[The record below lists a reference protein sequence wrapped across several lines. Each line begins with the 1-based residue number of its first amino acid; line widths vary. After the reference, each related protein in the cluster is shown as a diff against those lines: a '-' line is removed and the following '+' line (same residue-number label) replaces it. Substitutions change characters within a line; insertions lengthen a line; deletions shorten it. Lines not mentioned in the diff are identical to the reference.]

1 MNSKPLM
8 VERTE
13 PSSPVPT
20 DLPALLDRLYYRYP
34 SFLIDAVTDHEP
46 GVRLTAIKNVTVNE
60 EFFQG
65 HFPGSPLMPGVLM
78 IEALTQAAAVLILER
93 IGISDTTRVFLQGV
107 DNAKFRRQVVPG
119 DRLHLDIKILQIDS
133 QSASVRTR
141 AFVDKY
147 TVAEADLLLAIETGI
162 TYIDEKAIVD
172 PAAQI
177 GSGTRIGP
185 YVTVGP
191 NVKIGIRCQIGAST
205 VIDGLT
211 EIGDETIVYPMVS
224 IGLAPQDLKYK
235 GGPTRLT
242 IGRQNTFREFTT
254 INRGTEAGGGHT
266 RIGDNNLFMA
276 NVHVAHDCEIGNNV
290 ILGNGA
296 TLGGHVS
303 VGDFSTVSA
312 YSGVHQFCRIGR
324 HAFVGGYSVVTK
336 DALPFAK
343 SVGNRSR
350 IYGLNTVGLVRRG
363 FSGNTIAQLKLAFR
377 YLLMS
382 KLNTARALEAIQGDV
397 TLTDPEVHY
406 LVKFIKSSSRGVI
419 LKRPLRGQVEEM
431 LLDD

>member
-8 VERTE
+8 VKRTE
-13 PSSPVPT
+13 QSSPAPV
-20 DLPALLDRLYYRYP
+20 DLSVLLDRLYYRHP

-78 IEALTQAAAVLILER
+78 IEALTQASAILVLEQ
-93 IGISDTTRVFLQGV
+93 IGMLDTTRIFLQGV

-119 DRLHLDIKILQIDS
+119 DRLHLNVQILKGDS
-133 QSASVRTR
+133 QSVSVRAQ
-141 AFVDKY
+141 AFVDEY
-147 TVAEADLLLAIETGI
+147 PVAEADLLLAIETGAA
-162 TYIDEKAIVD
+162 YIDEKAIVD

-177 GSGTRIGP
+177 GSGTTIGP
-185 YVTVGP
+185 YAIIGP
-191 NVKIGIRCQIGAST
+191 NVKIGARCQIGASA

-211 EIGDETIVYPMVS
+211 EIGDETIVYPMAS
-224 IGLAPQDLKYK
+224 IGLAPQDLKYQ
-235 GGPTRLT
+235 GGLTRLT

-254 INRGTEAGGGHT
+254 VNRGTEGGGGHT
-266 RIGDNNLFMA
+266 QIGDNNLFMA
-276 NVHVAHDCEIGNNV
+276 NVHIAHDCEVGNNV

-350 IYGLNTVGLVRRG
+350 IYGLNTIGLIRRG
-363 FSGNTIAQLKLAFR
+363 FSEKTIAQLKLAFR

-382 KLNTARALEAIQGDV
+382 KLNTARALTAIQRDV
-397 TLTDPEVHY
+397 ALTDPEVHY

>member
-1 MNSKPLM
+1 MNSKSLM

-13 PSSPVPT
+13 QSSPVPV

-46 GVRLTAIKNVTVNE
+46 GVSLTAIKNVTINE

-78 IEALTQAAAVLILER
+78 IEALTQAAAVLVLER
-93 IGISDTTRVFLQGV
+93 MGMSDTTRVFLQGV

-119 DRLHLDIKILQIDS
+119 DRLHLNIQILQVDS
-133 QSASVRTR
+133 QSASVRAQ

-147 TVAEADLLLAIETGI
+147 PVAEADLLLAIETGAAS
-162 TYIDEKAIVD
+162 IDEKAIVD

-177 GSGTRIGP
+177 GSGTTIGP
-185 YVTVGP
+185 YAIVGP
-191 NVKIGIRCQIGAST
+191 NVKIGVRCQIGAST
-205 VIDGLT
+205 VIDGFT
-211 EIGDETIVYPMVS
+211 EIGDETIVYPMAS

-254 INRGTEAGGGHT
+254 INRGTEGGGGHT
-266 RIGDNNLFMA
+266 RIGNNNLFMA
-276 NVHVAHDCEIGNNV
+276 NVHVAHDCEVGNNV

-350 IYGLNTVGLVRRG
+350 IYGLNTIGLVRRG
-363 FSGNTIAQLKLAFR
+363 FSEKTIAQLKLAFR

-382 KLNTARALEAIQGDV
+382 KLNTARALAAIQRDV
-397 TLTDPEVHY
+397 TLTDREVHY

-419 LKRPLRGQVEEM
+419 LKRPLRGQMEEM

>member
-8 VERTE
+8 VKRTE
-13 PSSPVPT
+13 QSSPVPV
-20 DLPALLDRLYYRYP
+20 DLAVLLDRLYYRYP

-78 IEALTQAAAVLILER
+78 IEALTQASAVLVLEKM
-93 IGISDTTRVFLQGV
+93 GTLDTTRIFLQGV

-119 DRLHLDIKILQIDS
+119 DRLHLDVQILKIDS
-133 QSASVRTR
+133 QAASVRAQ
-141 AFVDKY
+141 AFVDEY
-147 TVAEADLLLAIETGI
+147 PVAEADLLLAIETGVA
-162 TYIDEKAIVD
+162 YIDKKAIVD

-177 GSGTRIGP
+177 GSGTTVGP
-185 YVTVGP
+185 YAIIGP
-191 NVKIGIRCQIGAST
+191 NVKIGARCQIGASA

-211 EIGDETIVYPMVS
+211 QIGDETIVYPMAS

-235 GGPTRLT
+235 GGLTRLT

-254 INRGTEAGGGHT
+254 VNRGTEGGGGHT

-276 NVHVAHDCEIGNNV
+276 NVHIAHDCEVGNNV

-350 IYGLNTVGLVRRG
+350 IYGLNTIGLVRRG
-363 FSGNTIAQLKLAFR
+363 FSEKTIAQLKLAFR

-382 KLNTARALEAIQGDV
+382 KLNTARALAAIQRDV

-419 LKRPLRGQVEEM
+419 LKRPLRGQIEEM